1 MASLRPVLPPAP
13 AAAPALDGA
22 QRRAAAWP
30 ADAGHVLVVGAP
42 GTGKTTTALQM
53 LIERAQSARP
63 DPDHGQ
69 YGVVMLAQNRR
80 AADAAQE
87 AAARRLGL
95 TSSALLVRTPGS
107 FAHSLLTL
115 RAQERGEPDPLLIT
129 GPDQDR
135 ILADLLE
142 GHRLGAGAHVPWPEW
157 IGPDILAM
165 PAFRAELRD
174 LLMRAAE
181 LGLSPEQLDELGQRH
196 DRPEWRAGA
205 HVLREYL
212 DNTTL
217 QAVPSDRG
225 EMFDSSRLI
234 SEAAEALAAW
244 EHEVP
249 RAPRPRWSTV
259 IVDDYQDATIATAR
273 LLRVLAADGAQLV
286 LLGDPDAGV
295 QGFRGGMPDLI
306 GRAETASELGG
317 FSAARID
324 LEQVHRQG
332 AQLREL
338 SQRIT
343 RAISTR
349 GVARHRSA
357 VAAEAAR
364 PATENEAAGESEPP
378 SALTTA
384 VVSSAAQEGAWISR
398 HLRSAYLMGETTWAQ
413 MAVITRSAG
422 HARRIQRLLR
432 SWGIPASGQTLPR
445 VLHEE
450 PAVRPLLLA
459 LDVALTQLR
468 GREVSGEDAAELLV
482 SPLVGADAIG
492 LRRLRRQVR
501 LTGLAEGRGVD
512 EVLAEL
518 LASDDPAGELQQAR
532 MQDLEASME
541 DDAGAALRESA
552 QPVVRLAALLA
563 AARTELQR
571 PGAGAETA
579 LWALW
584 DAAEAPPATGGV
596 GSRGTETAAGD
607 AAQPVSLAEHW
618 RRQALAGGAAG
629 QRADADLD
637 AVMAL
642 FQAAEQWGERAPGAR
657 AADFLE
663 HLRSQELPADTL
675 AAQGVRAES
684 VEILTAAGA
693 AGREWDLV
701 VVAGLQEDVWP
712 DLRLRDTALSSGLL
726 VDLVSGRGSR
736 DYAAA
741 RRAVLDDELR
751 MFAVSTSRARRQ
763 LVLTAVLDDETRPS
777 VFFELAAPHS
787 RTEPPVVSLDLRS
800 LVAELR
806 HALTHPATPRTR
818 REEAAT
824 LLARL
829 RAEGVP
835 GADPQSWAGLPPP
848 SSTAP
853 LAEPGERVRI
863 RPSAVERVRDC
874 SLRWMLTEAAGH
886 EEGSVHQDLGTLIH
900 EIAEEHPHSPTE
912 QLREALAEKWPRMTP
927 ALGHGW
933 LARTERARAENML
946 EHYAAYTAQVPGTVE
961 TEKRFHVDVGRAHL
975 SGSVDRVEHLDEGL
989 VRVVDLKT
997 SGSPVSQA
1005 EAPEHPQL
1013 GAYQVAVEAGAYPG
1027 LRSGGAR
1034 LVYLGTTQRKAPE
1047 RAQPPLEGPESWAH
1061 QLIAKTADTV
1071 GGAHFAATPGK
1082 HCRTCPFLSICPAK
1096 PDGERVTS

>member
-13 AAAPALDGA
+13 AAAPALDPA
-22 QRRAAAWP
+22 QQRAATWG
-30 ADAGHVLVVGAP
+30 ADDGHVLIVGAP
-42 GTGKTTTALQM
+42 GTGKTTTALHL
-53 LIERAQSARP
+53 LIERARALQP
-63 DPDHGQ
+63 DPERGE
-69 YGVVMLAQNRR
+69 YGAVMLAQNRR

-115 RAQERGEPDPLLIT
+115 RAHERGEPDPLLIT

-142 GHRLGAGAHVPWPEW
+142 GHRAGAGAHVPWPEW
-157 IGPDILAM
+157 IGPEILAL

-181 LGLSPEQLDELGQRH
+181 LGLSPEQLDELGARH

-217 QAVPSDRG
+217 QAVPADRG

-234 SEAAEALAAW
+234 SEAAEALGAW
-244 EHEVP
+244 ESEVP

-259 IVDDYQDATIATAR
+259 IVDDYQDATVATAR
-273 LLRVLAADGAQLV
+273 LLRILAADGAQLV

-306 GRAETASELGG
+306 GRAETAAELGG

-332 AQLREL
+332 AQLREF

-349 GVARHRSA
+349 AVARHRSA
-357 VAAEAAR
+357 GAAEVQ
-364 PATENEAAGESEPP
+364 PETDAAGPQGAGYSG
-378 SALTTA
+378 ALTTA
-384 VVSSAAQEGAWISR
+384 VVGSAAQEGAWIAR
-398 HLRSAYLMGETTWAQ
+398 RLRSEYLAGGRTWAQ

-422 HARRIQRLLR
+422 HARRVQRLLR

-459 LDVALTQLR
+459 LDVALAQLG

-482 SPLVGADAIG
+482 SPLGGADAIG

-501 LTGLAEGRGVD
+501 LTPLAEGRAID
-512 EVLAEL
+512 EVLAALLSSADPLDEL
-518 LASDDPAGELQQAR
+518 LQAR
-532 MQDLEASME
+532 ALEGAAVSE
-541 DDAGAALRESA
+541 DDAAEALREAARPMQQIS
-552 QPVVRLAALLA
+552 RLLR
-563 AARTELQR
+563 AARTELER

-584 DAAEAPPATGGV
+584 DAAQAPRQARSGPPAPEE
-596 GSRGTETAAGD
+596 SSAEPPQAL
-607 AAQPVSLAEHW
+607 SLAEHW
-618 RRQALAGGAAG
+618 RRQALGGGAAG

-642 FQAAEQWGERAPGAR
+642 FQAAEQWTERAPGAR

-663 HLRSQELPADTL
+663 HLRSQELPADSL

-712 DLRLRDTALSSGLL
+712 DLRLRDTALASGLL
-726 VDLVSGRGSR
+726 MDLVSGRGSR

-751 MFAVSTSRARRQ
+751 MFAVATSRARRQ

-777 VFFELAAPHS
+777 VFFELAAPEQ
-787 RTEPPVVSLDLRS
+787 RPEPPVTSLDLRS

-806 HALTHPATPRTR
+806 HALTEPGTSRTR
-818 REEAAT
+818 RTEAAA

-835 GADPQSWAGLPPP
+835 GADPGSWAGLPAP
-848 SSTAP
+848 SSVAP
-853 LAEPGERVRI
+853 LAQPGERVRI

-900 EIAEEHPHSPTE
+900 EIAEEHPHSPIE
-912 QLREALAEKWPRMTP
+912 QLRVALEEKWPRMAP

-933 LARTERARAENML
+933 LARAERARAEAML
-946 EHYAAYTAQVPGTVE
+946 EHYAGYIAQVPGEVE
-961 TEKRFHVDVGRAHL
+961 TEKRFRVDVGRAHL
-975 SGSVDRVEHLDEGL
+975 SGSVDRVEHLEAGL

-997 SGSPVSQA
+997 SGTAISQT

-1013 GAYQVAVEAGAYPG
+1013 GAYQVAAEAGAFPG
-1027 LRSGGAR
+1027 LRAGGAR
-1034 LVYLGTTQRKAPE
+1034 LVYLGTGQRKAPE
-1047 RAQPPLEGPESWAH
+1047 RGQPALDGPDSWAH
-1061 QLIAKTADTV
+1061 QLIAQTAETM

-1082 HCRTCPFLSICPAK
+1082 HCRTCPFVTLCPAK
-1096 PDGERVTS
+1096 ADGARVTS